1 MNAKVFVSGYVG
13 NVKQRTL
20 DNGVTIISFSIPTE
34 TYVKNGDNI
43 TEWHNLTLFIRN
55 ENQLGYAE
63 KRIVKGNFIS
73 VEGTLR
79 YSKKDDVTYTN
90 IYVDKWNGGLP
101 AGEAPK
107 AAAPKAVANDDDFGS
122 AAGDDDLPF

>member
-1 MNAKVFVSGYVG
+1 MNAKVFISGYVG
-13 NVKQRTL
+13 NVKTRTL
-20 DNGVTIISFSIPTE
+20 DNGMTIFSFSIPTE

-43 TEWHNLTLFIRN
+43 TEWHNLTLFVRN
-55 ENQLGYAE
+55 ENQLSYTE

-73 VEGTLR
+73 IEGHIR

-101 AGEAPK
+101 GGETAAPAKK
-107 AAAPKAVANDDDFGS
+107 AAAPKAVDTTPQE
-122 AAGDDDLPF
+122 DDDLPF

>member
-55 ENQLGYAE
+55 ENALGYAE

-90 IYVDKWNGGLP
+90 IYVDRWNGGLP
-101 AGEAPK
+101 GGEPAAK
-107 AAAPKAVANDDDFGS
+107 ATTPKAVANNPMPEE
-122 AAGDDDLPF
+122 DDDLPF